1 MTNIFE
7 KIVNDLNLEQ
17 KDVVESEDN
26 LYVNACPGSGKTRVL
41 TRKIAYQAIKHDGS
55 LKRIIAITYTN
66 RAAEEIKERLS
77 LLSIDDDIN
86 IWVGTIHQ
94 FC

>member
-77 LLSIDDDIN
+77 LLSIDDDI
-86 IWVGTIHQ
+86 
-94 FC
+94 

>member
-26 LYVNACPGSGKTRVL
+26 LYVNACVTVKL
-41 TRKIAYQAIKHDGS
+41 
-55 LKRIIAITYTN
+55 N
-66 RAAEEIKERLS
+66 
-77 LLSIDDDIN
+77 
-86 IWVGTIHQ
+86 
-94 FC
+94 